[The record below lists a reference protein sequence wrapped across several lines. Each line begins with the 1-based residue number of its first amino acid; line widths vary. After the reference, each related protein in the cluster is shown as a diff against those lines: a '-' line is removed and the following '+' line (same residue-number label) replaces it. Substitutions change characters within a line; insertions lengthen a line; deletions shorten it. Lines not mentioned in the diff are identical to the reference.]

1 MDMGV
6 ENRPIRFAMAQ
17 IDTFVGD
24 IAGNCEKVIKACQKA
39 KAKNADIV
47 VCPEMTLTGYPTD
60 DLVFKDSFRYQA
72 SDASRQ
78 LAAALKDNGLGDLY
92 VFVGSLGLGS
102 LEAQKGKI
110 WYATDHNRLFIL
122 HDGEIFDTYDKHY
135 LPTYGVFDELR
146 LFAPGDKPLTV
157 ELFGKKFGVAICED
171 IWREGGTV
179 GDLRGEGIDLLVSIN
194 GSPYNEGKM
203 KTRYGLAVEKGTK
216 LGCPVMY
223 VNQVGGQDDLVFD
236 GGSFVM
242 DGKGKLFAQARQ
254 FAEDL
259 IFWDLGATP
268 TSSEDAP
275 QEDVNICRP
284 LGSLDD
290 QVYANSVLGLKDYAH
305 KNGFDKAIVG
315 LSGGID
321 SALCAEIAADALGK
335 ENVTCIFMP
344 SSCTS
349 AQSAQDAREFAGKL
363 GCKFEEIPISTFI
376 SAFDTLGLKDGAEEN
391 LHSRIRGMILMSYS
405 NQNGGLV
412 INCANKSEMATG
424 YFTMYGD
431 SVGAYSPICDIYKSR
446 VYKLAAFKNEH
457 GGCISESMLTK
468 EPSAELHAGQKDTDS
483 LPDYDTLDAVLYAYI
498 EENKGRADMLA
509 AGFDRAVV
517 DKVIGLVDKAEW
529 KRRQCPMGPKVSL
542 RALKHDRQIPVTQ
555 HFFE

>member
-1 MDMGV
+1 MDMAV
-6 ENRPIRFAMAQ
+6 ENRPVRFAMAQ

-24 IAGNCEKVIKACQKA
+24 IAGNCEKVVKACKKA
-39 KAKNADIV
+39 KANDADIV
-47 VCPEMTLTGYPTD
+47 VFPEMTLTGYPID
-60 DLVFKDSFRYQA
+60 DLVFKNSFRYQA
-72 SDASRQ
+72 SDATRQ
-78 LAAALKDNGLGDLY
+78 LASALKDNGLGDLY

-102 LEAQKGKI
+102 LEAQEGKI

-122 HDGEIFDTYDKHY
+122 HEGEILDTYDKHF

-146 LFAPGDKPLTV
+146 LFAPGDKAVTV

-179 GDLRGEGIDLLVSIN
+179 GDLRGDGIDLLVSMN

-216 LGCPVMY
+216 LGCPLMY

-242 DGKGKLFAQARQ
+242 DGEGNLLAQARQ
-254 FAEDL
+254 FAEDMV
-259 IFWDLGATP
+259 FWDLGA
-268 TSSEDAP
+268 AP
-275 QEDVNICRP
+275 SKDGEGDVNVCRT
-284 LGSLDD
+284 LGSLDE
-290 QVYANSVLGLKDYAH
+290 QVYSNSVLGLKDYGL

-321 SALCAEIAADALGK
+321 SALCAEMAADAFGK

-344 SSCTS
+344 SPCTS
-349 AQSAQDAREFAGKL
+349 ERSEEDAREFAKAL
-363 GCKFEEIPISTFI
+363 GCKFEEIPISSFI
-376 SAFDTLGLKDGAEEN
+376 SAFDSLGLKDGAEEN

-405 NQNGGLV
+405 NQHGGLV
-412 INCANKSEMATG
+412 INCANKSELATG

-446 VYKLAAFKNEH
+446 VYKIAAYKNTK
-457 GGCISESMLTK
+457 GGCISQSMLSK
-468 EPSAELHAGQKDTDS
+468 APSAELHPGQKDCDV
-483 LPDYDTLDAVLYAYI
+483 LPDYETLDAILYAYI
-498 EENKGRADMLA
+498 EENKGRAEMLA
-509 AGFDRAVV
+509 AGFDRAKV
-517 DKVIGLVDKAEW
+517 DQVIGLVDKAEW
-529 KRRQCPMGPKVSL
+529 KRRQCPVGPKVSL
-542 RALKHDRQIPVTQ
+542 RALKHDRQIPITQ

>member
-1 MDMGV
+1 
-6 ENRPIRFAMAQ
+6 MAQ

-24 IAGNCEKVIKACQKA
+24 IAGNCEKVVKACQKA
-39 KAKNADIV
+39 KAQNADIV
-47 VCPEMTLTGYPTD
+47 VFPEMTLTGYPTD
-60 DLVFKDSFRYQA
+60 DLVFKNSFRYQA
-72 SDASRQ
+72 SDAGRQ
-78 LAAALKDNGLGDLY
+78 LAAALKDNGLGGLY
-92 VFVGSLGLGS
+92 VFLGSLGLGS
-102 LEAQKGKI
+102 PEAQKGKI
-110 WYATDHNRLFIL
+110 WYATDHNRLLML
-122 HDGEIFDTYDKHY
+122 HDGEILDTYDKHF

-146 LFAPGDKPLTV
+146 LFAPGNKALTI
-157 ELFGKKFGVAICED
+157 EILGRKLGVAICED

-179 GDLRGEGIDLLVSIN
+179 GELKGTGIDLLVSIN

-203 KTRYGLAVEKGTK
+203 KTRYDLAAEKGSK

-242 DGKGKLFAQARQ
+242 AEGGKLLAQARQ

-259 IFWDLGATP
+259 VFWDLGPSPAL
-268 TSSEDAP
+268 EGAP
-275 QEDVNICRP
+275 EEENVNVCRK
-284 LGSLDD
+284 LGSLDE
-290 QVYANSVLGLKDYAH
+290 QVYANSVLGLKDYAL
-305 KNGFDKAIVG
+305 KNGFDKAVVG

-321 SALCAEIAADALGK
+321 SAFCAEIAADALGK
-335 ENVTCIFMP
+335 DNLTCIFMP
-344 SSCTS
+344 SSSTS
-349 AQSAQDAREFAGKL
+349 PQSAQDAREFAKEL
-363 GCKFEEIPISTFI
+363 GCKFKEIPISGFI
-376 SAFDTLGLKDGAEEN
+376 SAFDTLELEGGAEEN

-405 NQNGGLV
+405 NQYGGLV

-446 VYKLAAFKNEH
+446 IYKLAALKNAQ
-457 GGCISESMLTK
+457 GGCIGKSMLAK
-468 EPSAELHAGQKDTDS
+468 APSAELHPGQKDTDS
-483 LPDYDTLDAVLYAYI
+483 LPPYQVLDSILYAYI
-498 EENKGRADMLA
+498 EENQGRAEMLA
-509 AGFDRAVV
+509 AGFDRAEV

-542 RALKHDRQIPVTQ
+542 RALRHDRQIPVTQ